1 MSNLEIQDRQGGPFR
16 DSLEVLAES
25 IETLCTVEFTT
36 IGPGRGIVR
45 PLFLSAV
52 AAQGPVPML
61 QAARRLLGSLMP
73 GGVCMMSTGIVI
85 PGVMPVGETDG
96 PPGLLVLATVL
107 ARTLGVTSVLVAE
120 PETHPSLV
128 AGAAMLG
135 LPVSTVEEALA
146 RQSPASPGNDDGPA
160 SIVIIDFPTDAGPA
174 TAESLLDTWQPGVVV
189 VSEKLGLNVKGVP
202 HTSTGMRL
210 TGPRLPFE
218 LVVRAARE
226 REVPT
231 IAVGDGGNEIGF
243 GMIREAVEEHKPYG
257 RTCQCGCGAGLA
269 CADGCDHLIVATV
282 SNWGCYGLA
291 AMLVALLE
299 IPDALPTSREL
310 DSVLEGIAALGV
322 IDGATGQATA
332 SVDGVDGYVERAIL
346 DFMGSI
352 VRMALTRRP
361 KRTFQVSD
369 LA

>member
-1 MSNLEIQDRQGGPFR
+1 MCSVGSPADQGEPFR
-16 DSLEVLAES
+16 DSMEVVAES

-45 PLFLSAV
+45 PLYLSAV
-52 AAQGPVPML
+52 AAQGNVPML
-61 QAARRLLGSLMP
+61 QAARRLLGSLIP

-85 PGVMPVGETDG
+85 PGVMPVGESDG
-96 PPGLLVLATVL
+96 PPGLLILAAVL

-128 AGAAMLG
+128 ASAAKLG
-135 LPVSTVEEALA
+135 LPVTTAEAAQATQLPDPLGKDEKTA
-146 RQSPASPGNDDGPA
+146 G
-160 SIVIIDFPTDAGPA
+160 IVVIDFPTDASPA
-174 TAESLLDTWQPGVVV
+174 TAESLLDTWRPGAVV

-210 TGPRLPFE
+210 VGPRLPFE
-218 LVVRAARE
+218 LVMRAARE
-226 REVPT
+226 REIPT

-243 GMIREAVEEHKPYG
+243 GMIREAVEAHKPYG

-299 IPDALPTSREL
+299 VPDALPTSRDL
-310 DSVLEGIAALGV
+310 DHVLSTMAALGV

-332 SVDGVDGYVERAIL
+332 SVDGVDGYVERALL

-361 KRTFQVSD
+361 KRTF
-369 LA
+369 